1 MERLSLILAVMA
13 ITSTAHAQNASTNG
27 TTSATVQGEIT
38 VHTVTVGKIPNAY
51 DPPSVLAVPGD
62 IISFEFWASN
72 HSVIRSTYGYPCIPY
87 EDITDQSGFFS
98 GFHSIVD
105 GQPQIWNLTVNTTSP
120 VWWYCGAPGSC
131 IGHAMV
137 GVINPD
143 TNTSLNTQI
152 ELSRQ
157 ANYMLEPGQ
166 AVPQDALL
174 SMSSLAATA
183 TVTVSVTGSAPPA
196 TSSGSG
202 GITTP
207 SSTSTPTLSTS
218 ATPVASSSSSSLPP
232 GAIAGIVVGGVV
244 VLVALAALLLMFR
257 RTNKSKAERRRLRN
271 DSAPQMRDT
280 GEVAGFMTAD
290 HGHYGTAQLPPY
302 QSPVMRHQEFKEM
315 GSPEVNENLV
325 GPNMRDGP
333 TFSFG
338 QDRDADH
345 NRSVEL
351 KVYLYTE
358 LQLMAI
364 NSFSDMSEL
373 SGLQSPQELPAVH
386 EIFTPGTINRNA
398 RSLPFS

>member
-1 MERLSLILAVMA
+1 M
-13 ITSTAHAQNASTNG
+13 
-27 TTSATVQGEIT
+27 
-38 VHTVTVGKIPNAY
+38 
-51 DPPSVLAVPGD
+51 
-62 IISFEFWASN
+62 
-72 HSVIRSTYGYPCIPY
+72 
-87 EDITDQSGFFS
+87 
-98 GFHSIVD
+98 
-105 GQPQIWNLTVNTTSP
+105 
-120 VWWYCGAPGSC
+120 
-131 IGHAMV
+131 
-137 GVINPD
+137 
-143 TNTSLNTQI
+143 
-152 ELSRQ
+152 
-157 ANYMLEPGQ
+157 
-166 AVPQDALL
+166 
-174 SMSSLAATA
+174 
-183 TVTVSVTGSAPPA
+183 
-196 TSSGSG
+196 
-202 GITTP
+202 
-207 SSTSTPTLSTS
+207 
-218 ATPVASSSSSSLPP
+218 
-232 GAIAGIVVGGVV
+232 VGGVV